1 MAVMPCAR
9 AVRGFIRVAERP
21 ATVSVPWSIDSAPVT
36 ILISVDFPAP
46 FSPTSAW
53 TSPARRS
60 NDTPRSACT
69 PANDLAIDSARSRT
83 LSNGAP
89 VTRGVVSHHRSP
101 GACPSNFP
109 PPHGTTF
116 NAETAELAE
125 QSRSRLPAHLRR
137 GLYDIIVIQSD

>member
-9 AVRGFIRVAERP
+9 AVRGFIRIAERP
-21 ATVSVPWSIDSAPVT
+21 AMVSVPWSIDSAPVT

-60 NDTPRSACT
+60 KDTPRSACT

-83 LSNGAP
+83 LSDDAP
-89 VTRGVVSHHRSP
+89 VTPGVVSHIE
-101 GACPSNFP
+101 NV
-109 PPHGTTF
+109 TI
-116 NAETAELAE
+116 E
-125 QSRSRLPAHLRR
+125 RR
-137 GLYDIIVIQSD
+137 GRKGRKVKQDFFAAFAAFAFYRGT